1 MKEIILFLIM
11 IAIGAAIG
19 GITNSLAI
27 KMLFRPYH
35 PVYVFGKRVPFTP
48 GLIPKR
54 RQELANQLG
63 KMVVEH
69 LLTAEGMKRKFLQ
82 NDFQTQ
88 INDWAKTRLK
98 KFTESE
104 KTVEELLTS
113 ISVED
118 PAKQIEAKLS
128 QYALQQYYSFVKDHE
143 KKTIQELLPSHV
155 KDDIYLVIPK
165 IAQFITDKGVAYFES
180 NEGKQRLGKMIDDFL
195 ATRGMLGN
203 MVSMFLGN
211 ESLID
216 KVQPEVLKFLKNQET
231 KNLLTTLIAKEWNH
245 IQDMTIEEMDE
256 KWNLVDKGSNL
267 VQILVRKLGIEEV
280 LTAPIST
287 YLKPN
292 QDIILTK
299 WLPKGIE
306 VATGYLVNNL
316 EEMLKKLNLEDV
328 VREQVESFAVDRLEE
343 MVLSISRREF
353 KMITYLGALLGGIIG
368 GIQGLIVM
376 FI

>member
-1 MKEIILFLIM
+1 M

>member
-69 LLTAEGMKRKFLQ
+69 LLTAEGMKRKFRQ
-82 NDFQTQ
+82 NDFQAQ
-88 INDWAKTRLK
+88 LNDWAKTRLK

-104 KTVEELLTS
+104 KTVAELLTS

-128 QYALQQYYSFVKDHE
+128 QYALKQYNSFVKDHE

-245 IQDMTIEEMDE
+245 IQEMTIEEMDE

-267 VQILVRKLGIEEV
+267 VQIIVGKLGIDEV

-299 WLPKGIE
+299 WLPKGIV
-306 VATGYLVNNL
+306 VATDYLVNNL